1 MHYKK
6 LIKFGF
12 EAVKMK
18 KVNRFIS
25 IIMAICLII
34 CACPAVSIRSD
45 AADNSSVYAI
55 NSNDFTGTKIKNIV
69 GYMNTWN
76 HRSLVNAQPDGE
88 TDISFV
94 EYIEL
99 MTATGGD
106 EERDIIDSNGNMIEQ
121 NLIILGDACQGVL
134 NLGAKPLI
142 KFGNVPFYFTM
153 KGNPSKK
160 HDTGFCFNPFPPDD
174 DKYTE
179 YMLYIENITDYLIA
193 RFGIDEVRSWR
204 FGVLTEYENDDW
216 FYTGNASQ
224 TMTGYCKL
232 YDYTA
237 QALVNKLGR
246 ENVYIGAHSMTVTEG
261 AWDER
266 NFIDHIASGYN
277 YATGTNSGVSL
288 SYLASSFYD
297 MKPGEYTSGMT
308 AAQSIDFLRSYAQ
321 SKGLN
326 NLAYGF
332 DEGRILAGVN
342 QGSGSGDLATR
353 CVGHTWQAA
362 YDARLYKSMIDADI
376 DYFSMW
382 SWTSSSD
389 IGKGYPTM
397 AYHVAESVY
406 KMVGD
411 DRINAKKTI
420 QYQPSDAEADCIASY
435 NQSKKTMKFLA
446 YNFKNDISYNALN
459 DYYFDITMPELAGK
473 TVMVKRYNLDDSC
486 NYFDE
491 WWQDRNTYGITDDK
505 FAWSPDDP
513 AIDSPTTLS
522 DSDARNLYYTQL
534 RNKYVASSKL
544 TPSVSMVTLDSNG
557 CALLSAENM
566 RGNSAIFYEV
576 SGSDFDISNLTEAY
590 QRAKA
595 VNSSDYENYS
605 ALDSLLKKADSFDF
619 SSQQE
624 IDTLTEDINYTI
636 SLLIKKHPK
645 GAGVSEVS
653 HSTSYSYAYLF
664 GKIRMLNT
672 NEQNTLIYST
682 TDDNGSAIYNLEGND
697 TYDFNGFHVWNRTY
711 QNGSTSTAHY
721 YVDRARYSNLSQLG
735 NIVLADFTTYGRN
748 HQHSIGISNIW
759 ATEIDGYNTSISVQS
774 DRGNNYSYSLCSYS
788 TGTPYSSGSTT
799 SFEYTPSGEV
809 ITTSNSAAISGPIPQ
824 NGETVTFRI
833 GSRTSVI
840 DAAGY
845 NNLFNYFAW
854 TDVSITAYDSTQL
867 RNEMNVD
874 INSRNYYD
882 AESFNNYYSV
892 LSSAVNVLN
901 NSFSQ
906 SEIDSYIPALQ
917 NAENNLLIAEKYA
930 GDVNLDGFV
939 DARDSVMIQC
949 IIENMLTKSDM
960 PLYQYKAADADRDR
974 SIAEADTFLTVQKGL
989 LYY

>member
-1 MHYKK
+1 MNGFKK
-6 LIKFGF
+6 
-12 EAVKMK
+12 AV
-18 KVNRFIS
+18 S
-25 IIMAICLII
+25 IFLAGCLII
-34 CACPAVSIRSD
+34 CCFPAAVFKTSAADRSAIFSVRSD
-45 AADNSSVYAI
+45 DC
-55 NSNDFTGTKIKNIV
+55 TGTSIKNIV

-106 EERDIIDSNGNMIEQ
+106 DERDLIDENGNMKEQ
-121 NLIILGDACQGVL
+121 GLQILADACQGVL

-153 KGNPSKK
+153 KANPSKT
-160 HDTGFCFNPFPPDD
+160 HDVGFMFNRFPPDE
-174 DKYTE
+174 DKYTQ
-179 YMLYIENITDYLIA
+179 YLHYIENITQYLIA

-216 FYTGNASQ
+216 FFTGNASD
-224 TMTGYCKL
+224 TMTGYFKL

-237 QALVNKLGR
+237 QALINKLGR

-266 NFIDHIASGYN
+266 SFIDHVASGYN
-277 YATGTNSGVSL
+277 YATNSNSGVPL

-297 MKPGEYTSGMT
+297 QKPGEYTSGMT
-308 AAQSIDFLRSYAQ
+308 VAQSIDFLRSYAQ
-321 SKGLN
+321 SKGLH

-342 QGSGSGDLATR
+342 QGSSSADLNTR

-362 YDARLYKSMIDADI
+362 YDARLYKTMIDADI

-389 IGKGYPTM
+389 IGKGYPTIS
-397 AYHVAESVY
+397 YHVANSLY

-411 DRINAKKTI
+411 SRIRAVKT
-420 QYQPSDAEADCIASY
+420 ADYLPDGVESECVASY
-435 NQSKKTMKFLA
+435 NQSSSTMKMLA
-446 YNFKNDISYNALN
+446 YNFKNDISYSALT
-459 DYYFDITMPELAGK
+459 DYYFEIAMPEFAGK
-473 TVMVKRYNLDDSC
+473 TVVVKQYNLDDSC
-486 NYFDE
+486 NFFNE
-491 WWQDRNTYGITDDK
+491 WWQDRETYGITDDK
-505 FAWSPDDP
+505 FGWSPDDP
-513 AIDSPTTLS
+513 AIDSTTTLS
-522 DSDARNLYYTQL
+522 DSGARSLYYSSL
-534 RNKYVASSKL
+534 RNKYVRASKL
-544 TPSVSMVTLDSNG
+544 TPNIKTVTLDGNG
-557 CALLSAENM
+557 CATLAAENM
-566 RGNSAIFYEV
+566 RGNSAIYIEV
-576 SGSDFDISNLTEAY
+576 SGSQFDISQLTAAY

-595 VNSSDYENYS
+595 LNAADYINYS
-605 ALDSLLKKADSFDF
+605 SLEVLLNKAESGVFA
-619 SSQQE
+619 SQQE
-624 IDTLTEDINYTI
+624 IDALTADINSVL
-636 SLLIKKHPK
+636 SLLIKKYPK
-645 GAGVSEVS
+645 GAGVSDVS

-664 GKIRMLNT
+664 GRIRMLSA
-672 NEQNTLIYST
+672 NEQNTLSYST
-682 TDDNGSAIYNLEGND
+682 TDDSGSPIYNLEGND

-711 QNGSTSTAHY
+711 QNGVTSRAHY

-748 HQHSIGISNIW
+748 HQHSIGISNTSS
-759 ATEIDGYNTSISVQS
+759 TEIDGYKTSVAATS
-774 DRGNNYSYSLCSYS
+774 DRGNNYSYALCNYS

-799 SFEYTPSGEV
+799 SFAYTPDGEI

-824 NGETVTFRI
+824 KGESVTFRI

-845 NNLFNYFAW
+845 GNLLNYFAW
-854 TDVSITAYDSTQL
+854 TDVTVTAYDSTEL
-867 RNEMNVD
+867 ITKMNCD
-874 INSRNYYD
+874 ISSRGYYD
-882 AESFNNYYSV
+882 AASFSEYISV
-892 LSSAVNVLN
+892 MSAAASLLN

-906 SEIDSYIPALQ
+906 SEIDSFIPAVES
-917 NAENNLLIAEKYA
+917 AENDLLIAERYA
-930 GDVNLDGFV
+930 GDVNLDGYI

-949 IIENMLTKSDM
+949 IIEGMLTKADL
-960 PLYQYKAADADRDR
+960 PLYQYKAADADRNRVTDAAD
-974 SIAEADTFLTVQKGL
+974 AEITVQNGL
-989 LYY
+989 FY